1 MKQSVTFKNRMLTLA
16 GELFLPDDFEAS
28 KTYPAIVVAH
38 PEGAVKEQVPATYA
52 EKLAPHGFV
61 VLTFDGAYSYLVLK

>member
-52 EKLAPHGFV
+52 EK
-61 VLTFDGAYSYLVLK
+61 